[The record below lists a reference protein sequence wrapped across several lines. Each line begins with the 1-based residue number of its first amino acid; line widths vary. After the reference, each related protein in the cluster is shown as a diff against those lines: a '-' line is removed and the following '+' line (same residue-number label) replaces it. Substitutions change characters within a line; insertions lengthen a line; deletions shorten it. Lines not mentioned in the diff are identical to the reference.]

1 MFFTPA
7 IPLLDRLRFLRFLL
21 FKVEHHSHL
30 SRAVYSP
37 EIPSPNLNQKLI
49 TAIDWI
55 SGQTEDCSKTV
66 GLNFM

>member
-7 IPLLDRLRFLRFLL
+7 IFFASSCSK
-21 FKVEHHSHL
+21 FEHHSHL
-30 SRAVYSP
+30 TWAVYSP
-37 EIPSPNLNQKLI
+37 EIPSTNLNQKFK